1 MSKRYLIKL
10 TPTGKYFFGGDI
22 KFSVENNDKKD
33 NKEKDNKEKDNS
45 KSSYIVESAQ
55 MPQQTS
61 LLGMM
66 RFLLLSNNKEL
77 FDINKNKIIDN
88 AGEKVKQLIGE
99 KSFTVN
105 EQSEENKFG
114 KIKSLGPCFIYH
126 NEKCYSKSPLDNSL
140 SVDFDN
146 IQKAVVNGIEVEIPL
161 LKKSN
166 GDSYTGK
173 DYLDTCF
180 VAIDNIEGSDFIK
193 EDKENPIFKKDTRIG
208 IDKNYEGK
216 TKDSAFYKQISYRLR
231 KDCAF
236 AFEVE
241 VDKDIDLKK
250 YNGKLVK
257 LGADSSMFIFEAEEK
272 QPNKIIQGDGLAV
285 VLLSNAYIDITKDC
299 KPRYAITKTIPF
311 RFLTTEVKQ
320 DSSYYRIN
328 GKDTPA
334 TTGCRYELYES
345 GSVFYFGS
353 KAERETFCDALENRK
368 DFNQIGY
375 NKYYI
380 KK

>member
-33 NKEKDNKEKDNS
+33 NKEKDNG

-66 RFLLLSNNKEL
+66 RFLLLSNNEEL

-126 NEKCYSKSPLDNSL
+126 NEKCYSKSPLDKSL

-180 VAIDNIEGSDFIK
+180 VAVDNIEGSDFIK

-257 LGADSSMFIFEAEEK
+257 LGADSSMFIFEAGEK
-272 QPNKIIQGDGLAV
+272 LPNEINQGNGLAV
-285 VLLSNAYIDITKDC
+285 VLLSNAYIDSETIKNC
-299 KPRYAITKTIPF
+299 KPRYAIAKTIPF
-311 RFLTTEVKQ
+311 RFLKTEVNQ
-320 DSSYYRIN
+320 NSSFYRIN
-328 GKDTPA
+328 GKNAA
-334 TTGCRYELYES
+334 TTTDNRYELYES
-345 GSVFYFGS
+345 GSVFYFS
-353 KAERETFCDALENRK
+353 NENDRKSFCEALENRK

>member
-1 MSKRYLIKL
+1 MMSKRYLIKL

-33 NKEKDNKEKDNS
+33 NKEKNNS

-66 RFLLLSNNKEL
+66 RFLLLSNNEEL
-77 FDINKNKIIDN
+77 FDIDKNKIKDN
-88 AGEKVKQLIGE
+88 ASEKVKQLIGE
-99 KSFTVN
+99 KSFSVN
-105 EQSEENKFG
+105 DQSEENKFG

-126 NEKCYSKSPLDNSL
+126 NGKCYSKSPLDKSL

-146 IQKAVVNGIEVEIPL
+146 IQKAVVNGIGVEIPS
-161 LKKSN
+161 LKKTN
-166 GDSYTGK
+166 GELYTGK

-180 VAIDNIEGSDFIK
+180 VAVDNIEGSDFIE

-216 TKDSAFYKQISYRLR
+216 TQDGAFYKQISYRLR

-241 VDKDIDLKK
+241 VDVDIDLKK

-257 LGADSSMFIFEAEEK
+257 LGADSSMFIFKAEEK
-272 QPNKIIQGDGLAV
+272 QPYEIIQGNGLAV

-299 KPRYAITKTIPF
+299 KPRYAITKTRPF

-328 GKDTPA
+328 GKNTPA

-345 GSVFYFGS
+345 GSVFYFS
-353 KAERETFCDALENRK
+353 NENDRKSFCETLENRK